1 MYIVLVLARY
11 LAKQTIAEKILIK
24 FYLTIVVRFISKSV
38 FFLSTKSLII
48 LLQVNTVDLKLVGSL
63 LPMSGT
69 EYILDRKY
77 AELK

>member
-48 LLQVNTVDLKLVGSL
+48 LFQVNTVDLKLVGSL

-69 EYILDRKY
+69 EDILDRKY